1 MDEQLA
7 RRHADGWIATLY
19 PLGKSSKCCLDT
31 LITAM
36 CPPDC
41 PFPDGWGRVAQS
53 VRQLM
58 RYMHPLMAMGLRL
71 GFHILDW
78 SPIIRLRGI
87 KRLRR
92 LSPEQASQ
100 ALMALSRSRVP
111 GLPLLLTAVRAI
123 ILSSYFD
130 TPEVHRMIDYTPR
143 AFIKERILARQH
155 GRDAAVSR
163 DTLPMTGLPS

>member
-1 MDEQLA
+1 MDERLA
-7 RRHADGWIATLY
+7 RRVADGWIATLY
-19 PLGKSSKCCLDT
+19 PLGKSSQCCLDT
-31 LITAM
+31 LVTAM

-41 PFPDGWGRVAQS
+41 PFPDGWGRVGRS

-58 RYMHPLMAMGLRL
+58 RYMHPLMAMGLRV

-100 ALMALSRSRVP
+100 ALMVLKGSRVP
-111 GLPLLLTAVRAI
+111 GMTLLLTAVRAI

-143 AFIKERILARQH
+143 AFIKERMRARQQS
-155 GRDAAVSR
+155 RDAAVST
-163 DTLPMTGLPS
+163 DTIPLTGLPS